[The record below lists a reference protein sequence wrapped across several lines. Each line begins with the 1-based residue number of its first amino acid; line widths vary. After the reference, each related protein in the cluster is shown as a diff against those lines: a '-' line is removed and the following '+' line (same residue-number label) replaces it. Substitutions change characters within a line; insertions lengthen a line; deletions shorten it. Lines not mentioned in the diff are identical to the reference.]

1 MIKKVSSF
9 LQTVR
14 GKGRRDSKRTRLR
27 PEAFGGRSGR
37 PRSLL
42 RDARGT
48 IAVYVAIS
56 TPVLL
61 GIGAISLDLTRIMS
75 VNTDLQSAAD
85 AAAMS
90 GADELDRFSG
100 ARDRAKATAKDAVA
114 NLQTFATGA
123 AEVTIST
130 ADCAGVAAGD
140 PCMRFLKSLPADDGD
155 PITNANLAAT
165 DKEARFIEVNVGTRT
180 VTNLLIRLVGG
191 PATSS
196 TSATAVA
203 GNDPVYCNVPP
214 MFMCNPTEPPGNT
227 DLELSVFAGP
237 SVEGRQMEMF
247 HQGAGGS
254 LTPGNFGLLCPLGT
268 ESQQNCGGSS
278 VRDALASTA
287 GTCISAETVTT
298 KTGVTLE
305 MVRTGVNA
313 RSDYWAVQATD
324 DNNVPWRQQ
333 DRFQPAANVTQG
345 GEKDGGGGVS
355 ARCEYDPL
363 PATQA
368 MGLPRDQC
376 HLDGNCG
383 TVPGNI
389 NGYARIGDGNWN
401 YKEYFRINQGCNQS
415 ANPTCKPADW
425 DALSGGAGW
434 PPTRYEVYRYEL
446 EKAPE
451 AIVMPNQTIYDSGGN
466 PIGTTAENGHSQ
478 CFTGTPPPIPG
489 YNYFPGKKRDQTL
502 LADRRI
508 MPVAVA
514 NCYALEANGISTNGK
529 FSFQPAELVYVFL
542 TEPMRNPSDS
552 ELYVEI
558 LGPLDT
564 GAQDVLA
571 RDVVQ
576 LYRR

>member
-1 MIKKVSSF
+1 MIKKVF
-9 LQTVR
+9 GFFQKVI
-14 GKGRRDSKRTRLR
+14 GKGQSNSKRTGL
-27 PEAFGGRSGR
+27 
-37 PRSLL
+37 PRSL
-42 RDARGT
+42 ARNVRGSV
-48 IAVYVAIS
+48 AVYVAI
-56 TPVLL
+56 TAPVLL
-61 GIGAISLDLTRIMS
+61 GIGALAVDLGRLMT
-75 VNTDLQSAAD
+75 VNTELQNAAD
-85 AAAMS
+85 AAAMA
-90 GADELDRFSG
+90 GADELDRLSG

-114 NLQTFATGA
+114 NLQTFATGG

-130 ADCAGVAAGD
+130 ADCADVAAGD

-180 VTNLLIRLVGG
+180 VTNVLIRLVGG
-191 PATSS
+191 PAIAS

-203 GNDPVYCNVPP
+203 GNDPLYCNVPP

-278 VRDALASTA
+278 VRDALASTT
-287 GTCISAETVTT
+287 GTCISADTVTT

-313 RSDYWAVQATD
+313 RSDYWTFQATD
-324 DNNVPWRQQ
+324 DDNVPWRQQ

-345 GEKDGGGGVS
+345 GEKDGGVGNF

-376 HLDGNCG
+376 HLDGNCD

-389 NGYARIGDGNWN
+389 NGYARIGDGNWD
-401 YKEYFRINQGCNQS
+401 YRKYFRINHGCDLNSNASCIPSDWGPLTQG
-415 ANPTCKPADW
+415 A
-425 DALSGGAGW
+425 W

-466 PIGTTAENGHSQ
+466 PTATTAENGHAQ

-489 YNYFPGKKRDQTL
+489 YNYFPDKKRDLTL

-508 MPVAVA
+508 MRVAVA
-514 NCYALEANGISTNGK
+514 NCYALEANGITTNGK

-542 TEPMRNPSDS
+542 TETMKNPSDS

-558 LGPLDT
+558 LGPLDK